1 MLKRLFLLLLL
12 SVVFI
17 ADGHADTPRKAAD
30 AAAQKLGAA
39 NLQPSQVADNLFMFR
54 GRNAGF
60 ALVDADGSVIAYSD
74 EAPTAGSLP
83 PGLTEMIRHYASCR
97 SFENRAAKYSPK
109 LLKTP
114 VFAQKTPFNSYIN
127 KHYGD
132 RIGEWRQEYVIGC
145 TGTAMAIVMKYY
157 NWPPKGRG
165 EKSYVRSNKT
175 FYCNF
180 AETAFDWDN
189 ILDNYN
195 QLYSPV
201 QEEAV
206 GLLCYAAAQSIETT
220 FGTSSSSANVEN
232 VVEAMRNNFYYSHDS
247 FFFPANGLS
256 GEEWEERLRAEIDAG
271 RPVIYSGCNTDD
283 ASKWLDDISG
293 HAFVLDGYDEQ
304 GLFHVNWGWDGHYD
318 GYFALSALKPTPDD
332 DFSKSA
338 GAIFN
343 LTPDRNFTEVP
354 RVAVYAATEY
364 HPENIYG
371 MTSDHAYVRKGQGV
385 RIFNFCYKAFGKPFT
400 KSCSTAV
407 ALCDAAGNIRQLF
420 VSRNS
425 EVDNLKWLNEDGIVG
440 DEYFWSETD
449 ANEGDYLCMMYK
461 GDDMTEWERM
471 GSIGPSRNY
480 CPAYGHKLTTV
491 PVTWTTNELVE
502 LAPSVSFLRDVSDDE
517 YIHNILV
524 GGSWEVTLT
533 ADPGVK
539 IIETRI
545 NGELSHELFNKRVVT
560 IDDGRTRMYLQARDG
575 IRRNQKF
582 EIEVLTLNE
591 NDIRNAPVTLTGVKP
606 GELEAR
612 LRAVANP
619 ESVSRLT
626 VEGRLTDADFYFIRD
641 HMYAIEELDIENITI
656 AGHDYNPEDCLPYKA
671 FSDKQYLKKVTMPAM
686 LRSFHNNVFANTGLT
701 EIYIPSGA
709 TDFALNVFNCC
720 VNLTK
725 VTVAQAVPAP
735 ISWCVFAG
743 SGRPTATL
751 VVPVGSKDLYQAHEE
766 WGQFGNIIEDDKVV
780 DGIDDV
786 LAEDPS
792 TTQPVEYFNLSGRKV
807 TAPLAPGFYIRCQGA
822 QTTKVLVR

>member
-17 ADGHADTPRKAAD
+17 ADGRADTPRKAAD

-39 NLQPSQVADNLFMFR
+39 NLQPSRVAENLFMFR

-60 ALVDADGSVIAYSD
+60 ALVDGEGSVIAYSD
-74 EAPTAGSLP
+74 KAPTAGSLP

-97 SFENRAAKYSPK
+97 LFENRAAKYSPK

-114 VFAQKTPFNSYIN
+114 VFAQTSPFNSYLN
-127 KHYGD
+127 KHYKHNW
-132 RIGEWRQEYVIGC
+132 GELITGC
-145 TGTAMAIVMKYY
+145 TGTAMATVMKYY

-165 EKSYVRSNKT
+165 EKSYECNGNT
-175 FYCNF
+175 YYCNF
-180 AETAFDWDN
+180 GQTTFDWAN
-189 ILDNYN
+189 ILNDYN
-195 QLYSPV
+195 GDFTSAQGD
-201 QEEAV
+201 AV
-206 GLLCYAAAQSIETT
+206 GLLCYAAAQSVETQFYDT
-220 FGTSSSSANVEN
+220 ASGANFSHIAD
-232 VVEAMRNNFYYSHDS
+232 AMRDNFYFSHQIFSYS
-247 FFFPANGLS
+247 ARNMA
-256 GEEWEERLRAEIDAG
+256 GEEWEQRLRAEIDAG

-283 ASKWLDDISG
+283 ASMWLNDVMG

-304 GLFHVNWGWDGHYD
+304 GLFHVNWGWGGLYD

-343 LTPDRNFTEVP
+343 LTPDRNFTDLP
-354 RVAVYAATEY
+354 RVAVYASTEY
-364 HPENIYG
+364 NPDNIYG

-385 RIFNFCYKAFGKPFT
+385 SIFNFCYKVFGQPFT
-400 KSCSTAV
+400 KSFSTAV
-407 ALCDAAGNIRQLF
+407 ALCDAAGNVRQLF

-425 EVDNLKWLNEDGIVG
+425 EVDNLTWLIDGLKG

-461 GDDMTEWERM
+461 GDDMTDWEPM
-471 GSIGPSRNY
+471 GSVGPIRNY
-480 CPAYGHKLTTV
+480 CPAYGYEVPTV
-491 PVTWTTNELVE
+491 PVTWKPNNLVKV
-502 LAPSVSFLRDVSDDE
+502 ASDVYGNRDVSE
-517 YIHNILV
+517 VEFIHNIV
-524 GGSWEVTLT
+524 PGGAEWRIEIT
-533 ADPGVK
+533 ADQSVRILNCK
-539 IIETRI
+539 I
-545 NGELSHELFNKRVVT
+545 NGELTYDKLWRYYKNT
-560 IDDGRTRMYLQARDG
+560 DDGRLRMYLAAWSSV
-575 IRRNQKF
+575 RRGDKF
-582 EIEVLTLNE
+582 DIEFIALTDD
-591 NDIRNAPVTLTGVKP
+591 DISSTPVTIKGVKP

-612 LRAVANP
+612 VKAVADP
-619 ESVSRLT
+619 KGVSKLI
-626 VEGRLTDADFYFIRD
+626 VEGRLTDTDFDFMRE
-641 HMYAIEELDIENITI
+641 HMYALEELDIANTTI
-656 AGHDYNPEDCLPYKA
+656 AEHGYNPEACIPYKG
-671 FSDKQYLKKVTMPAM
+671 FSNMYYLKKIALPTLLAG
-686 LRSFHNNVFANTGLT
+686 FHNNSFADTGLK
-701 EIYIPSGA
+701 EVYIPSGA
-709 TDFALNVFNCC
+709 TTFGLNVFNSCSK
-720 VNLTK
+720 LTK
-725 VTVAQAVPAP
+725 VTVAQTLPAQ